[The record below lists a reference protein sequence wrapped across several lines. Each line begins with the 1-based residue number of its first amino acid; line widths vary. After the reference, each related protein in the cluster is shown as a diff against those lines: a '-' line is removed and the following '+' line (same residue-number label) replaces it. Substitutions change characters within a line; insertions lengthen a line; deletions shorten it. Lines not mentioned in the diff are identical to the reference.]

1 MPTLTAPLVLPASY
15 TPLAPGRN
23 ATCRCGAPFR
33 HPVMTGRLPLDGPCC
48 RPARRN
54 GAKGPPRPQRVIRQ
68 APRFT
73 AREIV
78 ACLNSP
84 GRASVRLP
92 GSCTV
97 FAHGHAYQADD
108 VVQAVTAA
116 LDAGER
122 R

>member
-1 MPTLTAPLVLPASY
+1 MPTLAAPLVLPSTY
-15 TPLAPGRN
+15 NPHTPGRA

-48 RPARRN
+48 AKP
-54 GAKGPPRPQRVIRQ
+54 KGPKRPRVIHA

-84 GRASVRLP
+84 GWASVRTP

-116 LDAGER
+116 LDVGER